1 MNKVLSVS
9 EARDQLADVI
19 GRVQFGG
26 ERVTLQRRGKPVAVI
41 VSVKDVEVLDRLEDH
56 FDLMEAREA
65 LAELER
71 DGGRTYSLDEVLA
84 EIEAEEEALP
94 SGS

>member
-1 MNKVLSVS
+1 MS
-9 EARDQLADVI
+9 EARDRLADVI
-19 GRVQFGG
+19 GCVQFGG

-41 VSVKDVEVLDRLEDH
+41 VSVKDAEMLDRLEDH

-71 DGGRTYSLDEVLA
+71 DGGRTYSHAEVFA
-84 EIEAEEEALP
+84 EIETEDAARE
-94 SGS
+94 